1 VALAQTTDE
10 FAGRLDHEFKHPEL
24 LQQALTHSS
33 FANEHEQENGE
44 ALDDNEQ
51 FEFLGDAV
59 LQLVS
64 SEHLF
69 RQFPDY
75 GEGDLSKLRA
85 HLVSTRHLSKV
96 GKSLHI
102 GQHLRLGNGEE
113 RTGGRT
119 KQALLADAMEAVI
132 AALYLDGGLPAARN
146 FIVRTVIAPELERMG
161 PDPAARTARIDYK
174 SSLQEL
180 LQAEGRGQPSYE
192 VVAESGPEHN
202 KTFTVELRLEDM
214 TQVQGQGRSKKSAEQ
229 KAAELAL
236 QRLRATSAKRNA

>member
-10 FAGRLDHEFKHPEL
+10 FAARLDYQFKRPEL

-64 SEHLF
+64 SENLF
-69 RQFPDY
+69 KQFPQY

-96 GKSLHI
+96 AKSLQI

-119 KQALLADAMEAVI
+119 KPALLADAMEAVI
-132 AALYLDGGLPAARN
+132 AALYLDGGLPAARA
-146 FIVRTVIAPELERMG
+146 FILKTVINPELERMG

-174 SSLQEL
+174 STLQEV

-214 TQVQGQGRSKKSAEQ
+214 SQVQGQGRSKKTAEQ

-236 QRLRATSAKRNA
+236 QRLRTASAERTP